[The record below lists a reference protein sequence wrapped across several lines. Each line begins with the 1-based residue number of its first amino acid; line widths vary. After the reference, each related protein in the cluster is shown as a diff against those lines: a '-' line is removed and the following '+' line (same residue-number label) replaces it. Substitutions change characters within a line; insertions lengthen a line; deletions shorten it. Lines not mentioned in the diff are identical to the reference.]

1 MISCTCVLEERKENE
16 RENERAGLA
25 PMELFCDQN
34 VVVVLLE
41 LEEQLEK
48 KGQEMEMVDTTQCS

>member
-1 MISCTCVLEERKENE
+1 VLEERKENE
-16 RENERAGLA
+16 RGNERVGLA